1 MAGLKIGT
9 AILAQHCTS
18 LSIIMSWYEVMVRG
32 RGQAVS
38 VILHQMTPVA
48 SSRPQIK
55 LCAFITMTIK
65 IRAMKVSLDHSSNS
79 NNMYLALN
87 ELESV
92 IVIILIIIVVIVI
105 IIIVNSNNNNTCR
118 QGRVSL
124 GYPIRSSPT

>member
-1 MAGLKIGT
+1 
-9 AILAQHCTS
+9 
-18 LSIIMSWYEVMVRG
+18 
-32 RGQAVS
+32 
-38 VILHQMTPVA
+38 MTPVA